1 MKPTIAVHFQYG
13 SATHTGWFRTIN
25 EDRSLLRVGQTVKGV
40 PYAAAALADGIG
52 GSEDGAQA
60 SELAIRR
67 LKEWLDDAKVPALL
81 STGNSLTRLE
91 REAEAWFLA
100 VHQELVEIGRGS
112 GGRLGTTL
120 TLLLLTDA
128 VYFIAHV
135 GDCRIYRLSPTGR
148 CKRLTRDHTWV
159 SAQVR
164 RGRMSARRARSHPK
178 RNVLLHSLGM
188 GEQPDVYIRSG
199 YYAPGTLFLLSSDGF
214 HDRFLPRSIA
224 ALLRTANGK
233 GGDLQEMCDLLLTKA
248 LQRKSD
254 DNISVVLLKPVTG
267 RKNAKERLRLHC
279 GLLLRRIYRCGRK
292 LLSSLSS
299 G

>member
-40 PYAAAALADGIG
+40 PYAAAALADGMG

-67 LKEWLDDAKVPALL
+67 LKEWLDAKVPALL
-81 STGNSLTRLE
+81 TAGDSLASLE
-91 REAEAWFLA
+91 REAEAWFFA
-100 VHQELVEIGRGS
+100 VHRELVEAGRGS

-135 GDCRIYRLSPTGR
+135 GDCRIYRLTPAGR

-164 RGRMSARRARSHPK
+164 RGRMSVRRARSHPK

-188 GEQPDVYIRSG
+188 GERPDVYIRSG
-199 YYAPGTLFLLSSDGF
+199 CYAPGTLFLLSSDGF

-233 GGDLQEMCDLLLTKA
+233 GSDLQEMCDLLLTKA

-279 GLLLRRIYRCGRK
+279 GLWLRRLYRCGRK

>member
-1 MKPTIAVHFQYG
+1 M
-13 SATHTGWFRTIN
+13 
-25 EDRSLLRVGQTVKGV
+25 LRVGQTVKGV
-40 PYAAAALADGIG
+40 PYAAAALADGLG

-81 STGNSLTRLE
+81 STGDSLTRLE
-91 REAEAWFLA
+91 REAEAWFLT

-188 GEQPDVYIRSG
+188 GEQPDVYVRSG

-224 ALLRTANGK
+224 TLLRTANGK
-233 GGDLQEMCDLLLTKA
+233 GSDLQEMCDLLLTKA
-248 LQRKSD
+248 LQRKSN

-267 RKNAKERLRLHC
+267 RKNAKERLRLQY
-279 GLLLRRIYRCGRK
+279 GLWLHRLYRCGRK
-292 LLSSLSS
+292 LLLSLSS

>member
-40 PYAAAALADGIG
+40 PYAAAALADGMG

-67 LKEWLDDAKVPALL
+67 LKEWLDAKVPALL
-81 STGNSLTRLE
+81 SAGDNLTRLE
-91 REAEAWFLA
+91 REAEAWFFA
-100 VHQELVEIGRGS
+100 VHRELVDTGRGS
-112 GGRLGTTL
+112 RGRLGTTL

-135 GDCRIYRLSPTGR
+135 GDCRIYRLSPAGR

-164 RGRMSARRARSHPK
+164 RGRMSVRRARSHPK

-188 GEQPDVYIRSG
+188 GERPDVYIRSG

-233 GGDLQEMCDLLLTKA
+233 GSDLQEMCDLLLTKA

-267 RKNAKERLRLHC
+267 KKNAKERLRLYC
-279 GLLLRRIYRCGRK
+279 GLWLRRLYRCGCK